1 MKKQKPWHKGFV
13 ERQFRRVIVSIDYDP
28 SPYYGDCKKCEW
40 KAGEHVTA
48 FFKTQGLWEE
58 ITADFCRKWSSVF
71 LELVRADIRRFS
83 GGTLTIKD
91 TSADPIW
98 EERNGKID
106 AIADFTLVKVK

>member
-71 LELVRADIRRFS
+71 LELVRAEIIREDDIARGWTLRFPRQMCNYK
-83 GGTLTIKD
+83 LKK
-91 TSADPIW
+91 
-98 EERNGKID
+98 EGK
-106 AIADFTLVKVK
+106 L